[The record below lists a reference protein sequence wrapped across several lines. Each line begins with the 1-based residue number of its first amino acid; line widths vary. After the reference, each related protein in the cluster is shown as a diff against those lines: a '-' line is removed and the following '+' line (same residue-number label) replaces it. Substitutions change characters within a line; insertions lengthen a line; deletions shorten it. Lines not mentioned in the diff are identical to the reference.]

1 MTDEEID
8 IAAMEYADEYDNS
21 LEYCAARDAFIAGG
35 KMGGGTNKKVIYFR
49 P

>member
-21 LEYCAARDAFIAGG
+21 LEYCAARDAFIAGE
-35 KMGGGTNKKVIYFR
+35 KWAEAQIKK
-49 P
+49 